1 MREQG
6 VKNAEIGMAERG
18 GIGREVEEIT
28 NHDIHKDAEIIGIEI
43 FVSRACREEEI
54 E

>member
-1 MREQG
+1 MCEQG

-18 GIGREVEEIT
+18 GIRWEVKEIT
-28 NHDIHKDAEIIGIEI
+28 DHDIHKDAEIIGIEI
-43 FVSRACREEEI
+43 FVSRACGEEEI